1 MTDSSAGAGECAS
14 NYGIEFSA
22 TNLPATFKFNRSA
35 DSPNVQA
42 LVASF
47 NPSLPKQTL
56 LVG

>member
-1 MTDSSAGAGECAS
+1 VNVPPS
-14 NYGIEFSA
+14 YGIKFSA